1 VTGLHLAAPHW
12 IHLLWAVAAFIL
24 LLAWLERRSQG
35 DLDRFV
41 AAPLQSRL
49 VSRVT
54 PLRRAL
60 RLALLGLCGLF
71 LTLALM
77 RPQWGAQ
84 FVSTPRVGA
93 QIMVCLDVSRSM
105 LAEDVA
111 PNRLERAKAELRDL
125 LSYLDGDQVGLIAFA
140 GRAGVLSPLT
150 PDFGFLRLVLDK
162 AGPHSVT
169 RGGTRLEEPIRKA
182 LAGFRDRRAGEVSRS
197 ILLITDGEDH
207 DSFPLEA
214 AKTAAERGV
223 RILAIGFGDEA
234 GSELLVTDPRTGA
247 RTLVRDADGNPVRS
261 RPDGDLLREMA
272 LVTGGA
278 YVPAGTGAI
287 DLESIYE
294 HHIASLTRGRL
305 AGGGYRIRNDIFQ
318 WVLLCAL
325 LCLLAAAILG
335 GPRTLNGTMSIN
347 KILRSGPREGETA

>member
-1 VTGLHLAAPHW
+1 VTGLQFAAPHW
-12 IHLLWAVAAFIL
+12 VHLLWAVAAFIA
-24 LLAWLERRSQG
+24 LLAWLERRGQG

-41 AAPLQSRL
+41 APPLQARL
-49 VSRVT
+49 VSRT
-54 PLRRAL
+54 SPLRCAL
-60 RLALLGLCGLF
+60 RLVLLGLCGVF

-77 RPQWGAQ
+77 RPQWGGRS
-84 FVSTPRVGA
+84 VSTPRVGA

-105 LAEDVA
+105 LAEDAA

-125 LSYLDGDQVGLIAFA
+125 LTYLDGDQVGLIAFA
-140 GRAGVLSPLT
+140 GRATVLSPLT
-150 PDFGFLRLVLDK
+150 PDFSFLRLVLD
-162 AGPHSVT
+162 AADPHSVA

-182 LAGFRDRRAGEVSRS
+182 LAGFRDRGGAGEISRS

-214 AKTAAERGV
+214 AKAAAERGV

-234 GSELLVTDPRTGA
+234 GSEIRVTDPRTGA

-261 RPDGDLLREMA
+261 RLDGDLLREMA

-278 YVPAGTGAI
+278 YVPAETGAI

-294 HHIASLTRGRL
+294 RHIADLTRGRL
-305 AGGGYRIRNDIFQ
+305 AGGGYQVRNDIFQ
-318 WVLLCAL
+318 WALLCAL
-325 LCLLAAAILG
+325 LCLLAAVA
-335 GPRTLNGTMSIN
+335 GPVLPVAENH
-347 KILRSGPREGETA
+347 E

>member
-1 VTGLHLAAPHW
+1 VSGLHFAAPHW
-12 IHLLWAVAAFIL
+12 VHLLWAVAAFIV
-24 LLAWLERRSQG
+24 LLAWLERRGQG
-35 DLDRFV
+35 DLDRFA

-49 VSRVT
+49 VLRISL
-54 PLRRAL
+54 LRRVL
-60 RLALLGLCGLF
+60 RLIFLGLCGF
-71 LTLALM
+71 FITLALM
-77 RPQWGAQ
+77 RPQWGGQ
-84 FVSTPRVGA
+84 FISTPWVGA

-105 LAEDVA
+105 LTEDVA

-125 LSYLDGDQVGLIAFA
+125 LDYLDGDQIGLIAFA
-140 GRAGVLSPLT
+140 GRAAVLSPLT
-150 PDFGFLRLVLDK
+150 PDFSFLRLVLDA
-162 AGPHSVT
+162 AGPHGVT

-182 LAGFRDRRAGEVSRS
+182 LAGFRDRGTGEISRS

-223 RILAIGFGDEA
+223 RIFAIGFGDEA
-234 GSELLVTDPRTGA
+234 GSELQVTDPRTGA

-261 RPDGDLLREMA
+261 RLDGDLLRELA

-294 HHIASLTRGRL
+294 RHIANLTRGRL
-305 AGGGYRIRNDIFQ
+305 TVSGYRIRNDVFQ
-318 WVLLCAL
+318 WAMLCAL
-325 LCLLAAAILG
+325 LCLLAAVI
-335 GPRTLNGTMSIN
+335 P
-347 KILRSGPREGETA
+347 SGQWSRE

>member
-1 VTGLHLAAPHW
+1 MTGLHFAAPHW
-12 IHLLWAVAAFIL
+12 VHLLWAVAAFIA
-24 LLAWLERRSQG
+24 LLAWLERRGQG

-49 VSRVT
+49 VLRTT

-60 RLALLGLCGLF
+60 RLAWFGWCGLF

-150 PDFGFLRLVLDK
+150 PDFSFLRLVLD
-162 AGPHSVT
+162 AAASSSVT

-182 LAGFRDRRAGEVSRS
+182 LAGFRDRGAGEVSRS

-214 AKTAAERGV
+214 AKTVAERGV

-234 GSELLVTDPRTGA
+234 GSEIRITDPRTGA

-294 HHIASLTRGRL
+294 RHIANLTRGRL
-305 AGGGYRIRNDIFQ
+305 TGGGYQIRNDIFQ
-318 WVLLCAL
+318 WALLCAL
-325 LCLLAAAILG
+325 LCLLAAVIPG
-335 GPRTLNGTMSIN
+335 GQRTVNGTT
-347 KILRSGPREGETA
+347 KRTTDGHE